1 MSTSEN
7 ASLRFG
13 PMPART
19 RQPSSSASPA
29 SGGPAA
35 GGERRGS
42 GRRGSERR
50 SSAAAGQQQQ
60 QQQQPAEVA
69 AWQAECERVKD
80 RLVITA
86 DAGGGGGEWRIP
98 LERALASM
106 GSLQATEPE
115 ARAELEGAGQA
126 LAATAEALA
135 ASDKAV
141 SSQLSGLQAEHQA
154 AVAAVDSLQAEQAAR
169 QEYVATLEQEL
180 QFLNKELEERQRE
193 MAEQGNS
200 MSDKRPVARLAEACS
215 QLRTELLQMEVR
227 TGILQAM
234 LLRQATAKR

>member
-1 MSTSEN
+1 MQNKTSHAPPEEAIQPLHHSALHIRSQRLAQFTSTTRVDQPCSMSTSEN

-180 QFLNKELEERQRE
+180 QFLNKVGAQ
-193 MAEQGNS
+193 
-200 MSDKRPVARLAEACS
+200 
-215 QLRTELLQMEVR
+215 
-227 TGILQAM
+227 
-234 LLRQATAKR
+234 